1 MHRCVVQRIA
11 RGDETCLRAVC
22 PLPCLPVCTLRD
34 HYFAALK
41 EDFYLVFSLSL
52 SLSTATRLVL
62 FLDLFGSVSAFVS
75 IRIVPPPF
83 GNELVITTLWPV
95 FNDAY

>member
-52 SLSTATRLVL
+52 SLDGNKTCFVSRLVRFRL
-62 FLDLFGSVSAFVS
+62 RVCFHSDRSAA
-75 IRIVPPPF
+75 
-83 GNELVITTLWPV
+83 LWKRARD
-95 FNDAY
+95 NDVMARF